1 MYTYIKQIKMKN
13 SIGQRNILQNYAVDA
28 SFYRVKQNQSILTSR
43 NSKLPSFNNPIPIS
57 TPTSPKEQPKMWK
70 TNLCFQLDGSFSQT
84 RKRPDEFS
92 SSKKSASPQLRQL
105 PRKSFQ
111 LQLDQQPKLFQA
123 PKSQERRSF
132 RNSIYSRPN
141 SRLIEEQYSL
151 RLPTT
156 DIEIGRSN
164 FKFHYVLGKG
174 GFGKVWRV
182 EMIKSHKLFAMK
194 EMSKAKVLAKKSVNS
209 VMNERILLSQLKHPF
224 IANIHYA
231 FQDRENLY
239 LVMDLLTGGDLRF
252 HIGKM
257 RRFSEQHTKF
267 LIASMLLALEYLHRN
282 GIIHRDIKPENIV
295 LDKKGYPRLTDF
307 GIARIVKPENSQE
320 TSGTPGYMA
329 PEVMFRQNHS
339 FGVDHFALG
348 VMAYEFMMG
357 KRPYLGKTRRDIRDA
372 IIAKQVS
379 LKKQEIPPNWSWEAA
394 DFINQLL
401 QRKPQARLG
410 YSGIEEIQSHPW
422 FQGFPWKGLHEKQ
435 LPSPF
440 KLTKSSDEDFIRE
453 ISSDHDSQDELIQE
467 NSLLLRQETI
477 QNLFQNYTYFKEQ
490 QATIKRF

>member
-1 MYTYIKQIKMKN
+1 MKN
-13 SIGQRNILQNYAVDA
+13 SIGQRNIIQNYGVDL
-28 SFYRVKQNQSILTSR
+28 SFYRVKQNQSILTTR
-43 NSKLPSFNNPIPIS
+43 HSKLPSFNNPIHIS
-57 TPTSPKEQPKMWK
+57 TPTSPKEQQKMWK
-70 TNLCFQLDGSFSQT
+70 TNLCFQNESSFSHS
-84 RKRPDEFS
+84 RKRQDEFS
-92 SSKKSASPQLRQL
+92 SNKNSVSPQLSKL
-105 PRKSFQ
+105 PRKSYQ
-111 LQLDQQPKLFQA
+111 IQLDQQTKIFQA
-123 PKSQERRSF
+123 SKLQEKSSQ
-132 RNSIYSRPN
+132 RNSNYSRPN
-141 SRLIEEQYSL
+141 SRLFEEQYSL
-151 RLPTT
+151 RIPTN
-156 DIEIGRSN
+156 DIEIGRGN
-164 FKFHYVLGKG
+164 FKFHFVLGKG

-182 EMIKSHKLFAMK
+182 EMIKTHKLFAMK

-209 VMNERILLSQLKHPF
+209 VMNERTLLTQLKHPF

-239 LVMDLLTGGDLRF
+239 LVMDLLTGGDLRY

-257 RRFSEQHTKF
+257 RKFSEQHTKF
-267 LIASMLLALEYLHRN
+267 VIASMLVALEYLHKN

-307 GIARIVKPENSQE
+307 GIARVIKPENSQE

-357 KRPYLGKTRRDIRDA
+357 KRPYLGKTRKDIRDA

-379 LKKQEIPPNWSWEAA
+379 LKKHEIPQNWSWEAA

-401 QRKPQARLG
+401 QRKPQSRLG
-410 YSGIEEIQSHPW
+410 FGGIEEIQTHPW
-422 FQGFPWKGLHEKQ
+422 FSGFPWKGLNEKQ

-440 KLTKSSDEDFIRE
+440 KLMKSSDEDFIRE
-453 ISSDHDSQDELIQE
+453 ISSDNDSQDELIQE
-467 NSLLLRQETI
+467 NLLLLRQETI
-477 QNLFQNYTYFKEQ
+477 QNLFQNYPYIKEPQ
-490 QATIKRF
+490 VTIKRF

>member
-1 MYTYIKQIKMKN
+1 MSN
-13 SIGQRNILQNYAVDA
+13 SIGQRNIIQNYALDT
-28 SFYRVKQNQSILTSR
+28 SFYRVKQNQSILTTR
-43 NSKLPSFNNPIPIS
+43 HSKLPSFNNPIPIS
-57 TPTSPKEQPKMWK
+57 TPTSPKEQQSMWK
-70 TNLCFQLDGSFSQT
+70 TNLCFQNDNSFSHNQ
-84 RKRPDEFS
+84 KRQENFS
-92 SSKKSASPQLRQL
+92 SYQKSVSPQLRQL

-132 RNSIYSRPN
+132 RNSTYSRPN
-141 SRLIEEQYSL
+141 SRLIEDQYTLKVASMN
-151 RLPTT
+151 T
-156 DIEIGRSN
+156 EIGRGN

-182 EMIKSHKLFAMK
+182 EMIKTHKLFAMK

-209 VMNERILLSQLKHPF
+209 VMNERILLSQLKHSF
-224 IANIHYA
+224 IANIHYS
-231 FQDRENLY
+231 FQDRDNLY
-239 LVMDLLTGGDLRF
+239 LVLDLLTGGDLRF

-267 LIASMLLALEYLHRN
+267 LIASMLLALDYLHKN

-329 PEVMFRQNHS
+329 PEVMFRLNHS

-372 IIAKQVS
+372 IIAKQIQ
-379 LKKQEIPPNWSWEAA
+379 LKKQDIPPNWSWEAA
-394 DFINQLL
+394 DLINQLL

-410 YSGIEEIQSHPW
+410 YNSIEEILNHPW

-467 NSLLLRQETI
+467 NILLLRQETI
-477 QNLFQNYTYFKEQ
+477 QNLFENYTYSKEHQ
-490 QATIKRF
+490 VTIKRF